1 MTDALREGH
10 ARGHEMGL
18 AEGRA
23 EGLEEGRAK
32 GLEEGRAEERLEIA
46 RNLKKSGVP
55 VAIIA
60 QTTGLGED
68 EINAL

>member
-23 EGLEEGRAK
+23 
-32 GLEEGRAEERLEIA
+32 EGRAEERLEIA